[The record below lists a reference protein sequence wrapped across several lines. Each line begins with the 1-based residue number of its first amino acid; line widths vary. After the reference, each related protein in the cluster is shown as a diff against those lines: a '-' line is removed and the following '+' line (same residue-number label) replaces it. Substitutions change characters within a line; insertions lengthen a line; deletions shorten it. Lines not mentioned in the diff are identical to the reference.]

1 MGLWDGESLAFTLVW
16 VLKLGAG
23 LPTAIR
29 SEALTGQVKL
39 SPTRRWGSVTRPS
52 SQPQTAELRAQPTP
66 VMSRQLVAT
75 FCHEINSAIG
85 NHDALK
91 IRSILVLEPP
101 FANPV
106 YYELIEELRNE
117 YPVDDHGSEDRL
129 EAVISTAV
137 TETAE
142 CDDEEGRPVQNWRS
156 MVAFLASWLTFIRDV
171 DTSQLLKAYQAMSE
185 VQTKGNFALTHPT
198 KGILVLPTLIG
209 YAQIFARLAIALDR
223 QPELAQVALAHS
235 SVDQQNDKTESLAEK
250 AANIVRPGFLTCLN
264 DRITAPGGIKDGR
277 PDGKKVGVYKLGNV
291 CLKILFQSN
300 KLDNCSMIFK
310 NIEAASPPLRFYPA
324 ADRVTY
330 LYYLGRY
337 HFISNNFYQAQM
349 VLEQAYVDT
358 PTHANFLK
366 QRRLILL
373 YLLVANLILGR
384 FPSEKIYARP
394 EALHFREIFQPITR
408 AIRKGDL
415 EAFRRMMNLDL
426 SWEYAA
432 KLCRWK
438 VFYQIGNG
446 CEILVYRSL
455 YRRVFLLAGHQ
466 PGPMDRAPA
475 SLDLNL
481 VVIAAA
487 FLEKRASAAPAKP
500 QTNGWSFGVQAPPTP
515 PAYIDPDFEGMV
527 DVAPYVHQ
535 FDIDEIEGLCAS
547 LILEGLISGYIS
559 PKLKKL
565 AILGTKKAG
574 GSPVKAGFPNTWQ
587 VLSTKKRE
595 QAGSDD
601 VEGWVKTQQASGG
614 KVVRLASARP
624 AGS

>member
-1 MGLWDGESLAFTLVW
+1 
-16 VLKLGAG
+16 
-23 LPTAIR
+23 
-29 SEALTGQVKL
+29 
-39 SPTRRWGSVTRPS
+39 
-52 SQPQTAELRAQPTP
+52 
-66 VMSRQLVAT
+66 MSRQLVAT
-75 FCHEINSAIG
+75 FCHEVNTAIG
-85 NHDALK
+85 NRDALK

-117 YPVDDHGSEDRL
+117 YPADDDGSEERL
-129 EAVISTAV
+129 ENVIRAAVI
-137 TETAE
+137 ETGE
-142 CDDEEGRPVQNWRS
+142 GEDEEGRPVQNWNQ
-156 MVAFLASWLTFIRDV
+156 MVTFLAGWLTFIRDV
-171 DTSQLLKAYQAMSE
+171 DTSQLLKAYQAMSD
-185 VQTKGNFALTHPT
+185 VQTRGNTALQHPT

-209 YAQIFARLAIALDR
+209 YSQIFARLAVALDR
-223 QPELAQVALAHS
+223 QPELAQNLLAAS
-235 SVDQQNDKTESLAEK
+235 EGKEGESLAEK
-250 AANIVRPGFLTCLN
+250 AANVVRQGFLTCLS
-264 DRITAPGGIKDGR
+264 DRNTVPGGIKDGS
-277 PDGKKVGVYKLGNV
+277 PDGKKIGVYKMANV

-310 NIEAASPPLRFYPA
+310 NIDAASPPLHFYPA

-349 VLEQAYVDT
+349 VLQQAYTDT
-358 PTHANFLK
+358 PTHQNFMK

-384 FPSEKIYARP
+384 FPSERVYSRP
-394 EALHFREIFQPITR
+394 EAIFFREIFHPITL

-415 EAFRRMMNLDL
+415 EGFQRMMNLDL

-438 VFYQIGNG
+438 VFYQIGNC

-455 YRRVFLLAGHQ
+455 YRRVFLLAGKL
-466 PGPMDRAPA
+466 PGPMDRAPP
-475 SLDLNL
+475 SLDLN
-481 VVIAAA
+481 VVAVAAA
-487 FLEKRASAAPAKP
+487 FLEQRVNSSASKGK
-500 QTNGWSFGVQAPPTP
+500 TNGWSFAQQSLPTP
-515 PAYIDPDFEGMV
+515 PAYIDPDFEGMQGV
-527 DVAPYVHQ
+527 QPYVHQ
-535 FDIDEIEGLCAS
+535 FDIEEIEGLCAS
-547 LILEGLISGYIS
+547 LIMEGFISGYIS

-574 GSPVKAGFPNTWQ
+574 SAIKAGFPNVWQ

-595 QAGSDD
+595 QAGGDD
-601 VEGWVKTQQASGG
+601 VEGWVKTQQAGGG
-614 KVVRLASARP
+614 KVVRLANARP

>member
-1 MGLWDGESLAFTLVW
+1 MHALRRASSRSANNISSTQS
-16 VLKLGAG
+16 
-23 LPTAIR
+23 TA
-29 SEALTGQVKL
+29 
-39 SPTRRWGSVTRPS
+39 
-52 SQPQTAELRAQPTP
+52 
-66 VMSRQLVAT
+66 MSRQLVAT
-75 FCHEINSAIG
+75 FCHEVNAAVG
-85 NHDALK
+85 HRDALK

-117 YPVDDHGSEDRL
+117 YPVDDDDSEDRL
-129 EAVISTAV
+129 EAVISAAV

-142 CDDEEGRPVQNWRS
+142 YDDEEGRPVQSWKH
-156 MVAFLASWLTFIRDV
+156 MVVFLAAWLTFIRDV
-171 DTSQLLKAYQAMSE
+171 DTSQLLRAYQAMSD
-185 VQTKGNFALTHPT
+185 VQTKGNTALQHPT

-235 SVDQQNDKTESLAEK
+235 NNDKSDKAESLAEK
-250 AANIVRPGFLTCLN
+250 AANVVRQGFLTCLS
-264 DRITAPGGIKDGR
+264 DRNTVPGGIKEGR
-277 PDGKKVGVYKLGNV
+277 PDGKKIGVYKMANV

-310 NIEAASPPLRFYPA
+310 NIDAASPPLHFYPA
-324 ADRVTY
+324 GDRVTY

-349 VLEQAYVDT
+349 VLQQAYTDT
-358 PTHANFLK
+358 PTHQNFMK

-384 FPSEKIYARP
+384 FPSERVYSRP
-394 EALHFREIFQPITR
+394 EAIYFREIFQPITQ

-415 EAFRRMMNLDL
+415 EAFQRMMSLDL

-438 VFYQIGNG
+438 VFYQIANC
-446 CEILVYRSL
+446 CEIHVYRSL
-455 YRRVFLLAGHQ
+455 YRRVFLLAGKQ
-466 PGPMDRAPA
+466 PGPMDRAPP
-475 SLDLNL
+475 SLDLNA

-487 FLEKRASAAPAKP
+487 FLEDRASAAPTQTQAK
-500 QTNGWSFGVQAPPTP
+500 GWSFSLQRIPTP
-515 PAYIDPDFEGMV
+515 PAYIDPDFEGMESA
-527 DVAPYVHQ
+527 APYVHQ
-535 FDIDEIEGLCAS
+535 FDIEEIEGLCAS

-565 AILGTKKAG
+565 AILGAKKA
-574 GSPVKAGFPNTWQ
+574 GSPVKAGFPNLWQ
-587 VLSTKKRE
+587 ILSTKKRE
-595 QAGSDD
+595 QAGGDD
-601 VEGWVKTQQASGG
+601 VEGWVKTQQAGGG

>member
-1 MGLWDGESLAFTLVW
+1 
-16 VLKLGAG
+16 
-23 LPTAIR
+23 
-29 SEALTGQVKL
+29 
-39 SPTRRWGSVTRPS
+39 
-52 SQPQTAELRAQPTP
+52 
-66 VMSRQLVAT
+66 MSRQLVAT
-75 FCHEINSAIG
+75 FCHEVNTAIG
-85 NHDALK
+85 NRDALK

-117 YPVDDHGSEDRL
+117 YPADDDGSEDRL
-129 EAVISTAV
+129 EGVISASV
-137 TETAE
+137 TETDVGE
-142 CDDEEGRPVQNWRS
+142 DDEGRPIQSWNP
-156 MVAFLASWLTFIRDV
+156 MVVFLAAWLTFIRDV

-185 VQTKGNFALTHPT
+185 VQSKGNTALQHPT
-198 KGILVLPTLIG
+198 KGILVLPTLIS
-209 YAQIFARLAIALDR
+209 YAQIFARLAVALDR

-235 SVDQQNDKTESLAEK
+235 DNDKAESLAEK
-250 AANIVRPGFLTCLN
+250 AANVVRQGFLTCLS
-264 DRITAPGGIKDGR
+264 DRNTVPGGIKDGR
-277 PDGKKVGVYKLGNV
+277 PDGKKIGVYNMANV

-310 NIEAASPPLRFYPA
+310 NIDAASPPLHFYPA
-324 ADRVTY
+324 GDRVTY

-349 VLEQAYVDT
+349 VLQQAYNDT
-358 PTHANFLK
+358 PTHENFMK

-384 FPSEKIYARP
+384 FPSERVYARP
-394 EALHFREIFQPITR
+394 EAMYFREIFQPITQ

-415 EAFRRMMNLDL
+415 EAFQRMMNLDL

-438 VFYQIGNG
+438 VFYQIGNC
-446 CEILVYRSL
+446 CETLVYRSL
-455 YRRVFLLAGHQ
+455 YRRVFLLAGKQ
-466 PGPMDRAPA
+466 PGPMDRAPP
-475 SLDLNL
+475 SLDLNA

-487 FLEKRASAAPAKP
+487 FLEKRASASPAKP
-500 QTNGWSFGVQAPPTP
+500 QANGWSFGLQRPPTP
-515 PAYIDPDFEGMV
+515 PAYIDPDFEGMES
-527 DVAPYVHQ
+527 ATPYIHQ
-535 FDIDEIEGLCAS
+535 FDIEEIEGLCAS
-547 LILEGLISGYIS
+547 LILEGIISGYIS

-565 AILGTKKAG
+565 AILGAKKA
-574 GSPVKAGFPNTWQ
+574 GSPVKAGFPNLWQ

-595 QAGSDD
+595 QAGGDD
-601 VEGWVKTQQASGG
+601 VEGWVKTQQAGGG